1 MNPADLLHMKETW
14 SFNNDI
20 QRKVIRFA
28 EENLISLQGDML
40 NNQLLFLKE
49 ENDYIRYVEVI
60 APLKK

>member
-1 MNPADLLHMKETW
+1 MKETW